1 MLLTIPRE
9 GIILKWKG
17 TPVGYMERKI
27 KMNGSE
33 NTVKHKARPR
43 SDEELRQLQN
53 RLSRIT
59 GQLNGIG
66 RMLEEN
72 RYCGDVLM
80 QVAAVEKAL
89 QALGYMI
96 LQSHMETC
104 MVDEIEKG
112 NMDVI
117 DEIVGLVK
125 NLK

>member
-1 MLLTIPRE
+1 M
-9 GIILKWKG
+9 
-17 TPVGYMERKI
+17 GYMERKI

>member
-1 MLLTIPRE
+1 M
-9 GIILKWKG
+9 
-17 TPVGYMERKI
+17 GYMERKI

-66 RMLEEN
+66 RML
-72 RYCGDVLM
+72 RKTDTAAMCSY

>member
-1 MLLTIPRE
+1 M
-9 GIILKWKG
+9 
-17 TPVGYMERKI
+17 GYMERKI

-72 RYCGDVLM
+72 RYCGDVLIPGGRSGKSSAGARIHDTPVTHGDM
-80 QVAAVEKAL
+80 H
-89 QALGYMI
+89 G
-96 LQSHMETC
+96 
-104 MVDEIEKG
+104 G
-112 NMDVI
+112 
-117 DEIVGLVK
+117 
-125 NLK
+125 